1 MGYRAAFLEIS
12 ISSEIESEWA
22 NKLVPCCTII
32 MRNFLHVQTWKVA
45 VVQSFCIYLK
55 GGMGLILQ
63 LFCLVFSIG
72 NKNNN
77 FSTTDRIEHCNLSP
91 LCFLQN
97 LLLFFHGKAT
107 LTNQLSEH
115 PYIKP
120 FFVVSSRIFICV
132 RISTANVFPN
142 SLNTSVTSK
151 ASYDSNCC
159 FIRLQL

>member
-1 MGYRAAFLEIS
+1 MLHNNNAKFSAC
-12 ISSEIESEWA
+12 A
-22 NKLVPCCTII
+22 NLKSCSCAV
-32 MRNFLHVQTWKVA
+32 FLHLSEGRDGFDSA
-45 VVQSFCIYLK
+45 VVLS
-55 GGMGLILQ
+55 
-63 LFCLVFSIG
+63 CLLYRKQ
-72 NKNNN
+72 NYN

-159 FIRLQL
+159 FGLFIRLQL